1 MPEDRR
7 DLALSQTAREPVVAA
22 ITADAPAADPG
33 GLPLATAAGPVLGRL
48 RLRNRVVSGGL
59 GLC

>member
-7 DLALSQTAREPVVAA
+7 DLALSQTAREAVIAA

-33 GLPLATAAGPVLGRL
+33 GLPSRRL
-48 RLRNRVVSGGL
+48 QVQCSAGL
-59 GLC
+59 G